1 MFHKTQAVSL
11 TMTAFFFCLPFAAPA
26 RAQTGS
32 EMDRIKSIRQS
43 VNGDTLRIVVETE
56 HAPPEASVF
65 FSTGPER
72 LVIEFND
79 ALPGTSAP
87 APPNTPMVE
96 SWGLKQVS
104 LNRSQLVL
112 NLDHR
117 PPTSRVGVQ
126 TLTGPHRFVVDLPL
140 ASEWREEM
148 ALTKG
153 IRWIREDRYLSGL
166 WVRLNRVHFD
176 PTDSNVSVAI
186 GLAKEVTNARETVSS
201 MVARYNAV
209 AGINGGFFASSG
221 GALGLVY
228 RDGKMLAPHVSRRP
242 PRSGFGMTKDGQP
255 LFGRLAATG
264 QAIKDLDGGDWTKTW
279 MALGGGP
286 RLIKDGSAKITAKE
300 EELGPGGNDITR
312 VAARSL
318 VGQTKSGDLV
328 FSTVTGFRDNHSQGA
343 KFEPV
348 VDWLRGLGV
357 KDAVNFDGG
366 ASVDMVIGDHIVSD
380 GPGNST
386 KEKPVATALLVKDSR
401 EKLYPSKADWVL
413 SQTALKADGK
423 SSADALI
430 TLKTES
436 GGLVADGTPVR
447 FFAHGL
453 VIEPAEAKTSKGQV
467 KVRLTSIR
475 SPGTSRLSVLSGP
488 LSSYKDVTLQG
499 GEPKRLQVELLGR
512 KKTKVEGIGELQR
525 VNMKVQLTDPWGNPV
540 ANEVFQVAVN
550 GTQAY
555 PFRTDTR
562 GMSSLEVETALA
574 GGTILVT
581 HPKAGDT
588 PVKIDPLP

>member
-1 MFHKTQAVSL
+1 MFHKTQAATL
-11 TMTAFFFCLPFAAPA
+11 AITAFCFCLPSPVIADS
-26 RAQTGS
+26 GG
-32 EMDRIKSIRQS
+32 EMDRIRTVRQS
-43 VNGDTLRIVVETE
+43 VSGDTLRIVVETE
-56 HAPPEASVF
+56 HAPPEASVY

-79 ALPGTSAP
+79 ALPGTTAP
-87 APPNTPMVE
+87 AAPSTPMVE

-104 LNRSQLVL
+104 LNRSQLVV

-117 PPTSRVGVQ
+117 PPTSKVGIQ
-126 TLTGPHRFVVDLPL
+126 TLSGPHRLVVDLPL

-153 IRWIREDRYLSGL
+153 VRWFREDRYLSGL

-176 PTDSNVSVAI
+176 PSDSNVSVAI
-186 GLAKEVTNARETVSS
+186 GLAKESTSARETVSS
-201 MVARYNAV
+201 MVSRYDAV
-209 AGINGGFFASSG
+209 AGINGGFFASTG

-242 PRSGFGMTKDGQP
+242 PRSGFGLTKDGQP

-286 RLIKDGSAKITAKE
+286 RLMKDGSPKITAKE

-318 VGQTKSGDLV
+318 VAQTKSGDLV

-343 KFEPV
+343 KFESV

-366 ASVDMVIGDHIVSD
+366 ASVDMVIGEHIVSD

-386 KEKPVATALLVKDSR
+386 KEKPVATALLVKDTR
-401 EKLYPSKADWVL
+401 EKLYPSKVDWVI
-413 SQTALKADGK
+413 SQTTLRADGK
-423 SSADALI
+423 SSADALV
-430 TLKTES
+430 TLKTD
-436 GGLVADGTPVR
+436 GGAVVADGTPVR

-453 VIEPAEAKTSKGQV
+453 MVEPAETKTSKGQA

-475 SPGTSRLSVLSGP
+475 SPGASRLTLTSGP
-488 LSSYKDVTLQG
+488 LTSRKDLTLQG
-499 GEPKRLQVELLGR
+499 GDPERLQVKLLGR
-512 KKTKVEGIGELQR
+512 KKTKAEGVGELQR
-525 VNMKVQLTDPWGNPV
+525 VNVKVQLTDPWGNPV
-540 ANEVFQVAVN
+540 ANELFQVSVD

-562 GMSSLEVETALA
+562 GMSNLEVDTALA
-574 GGTILVT
+574 GGTVT
-581 HPKAGDT
+581 VMHPKAGDV
-588 PVKIDPLP
+588 PVKVGPLP